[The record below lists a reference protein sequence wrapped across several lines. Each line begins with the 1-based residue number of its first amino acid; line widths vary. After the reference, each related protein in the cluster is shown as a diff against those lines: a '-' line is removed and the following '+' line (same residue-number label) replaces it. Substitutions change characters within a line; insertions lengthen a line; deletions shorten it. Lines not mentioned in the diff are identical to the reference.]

1 MGGGW
6 GDGKREKERKAV
18 RKGGVG
24 VVGEEGLG
32 ALPKRYV
39 PAPCNTV
46 NAEGEGKEQ
55 KGGEGE
61 VGARRG
67 GSFSSC
73 LGACKSLARLRQPLG
88 GCDNLRQQFRL
99 GERQGERGEGQFLG
113 ERGAIACEPE
123 MGGNLGRLANRSAS
137 VTNCTSEHTV
147 CKL

>member
-67 GSFSSC
+67 GAS
-73 LGACKSLARLRQPLG
+73 APAWVLARAWPVCASHWG
-88 GCDNLRQQFRL
+88 G
-99 GERQGERGEGQFLG
+99 
-113 ERGAIACEPE
+113 
-123 MGGNLGRLANRSAS
+123 
-137 VTNCTSEHTV
+137 VTT
-147 CKL
+147 